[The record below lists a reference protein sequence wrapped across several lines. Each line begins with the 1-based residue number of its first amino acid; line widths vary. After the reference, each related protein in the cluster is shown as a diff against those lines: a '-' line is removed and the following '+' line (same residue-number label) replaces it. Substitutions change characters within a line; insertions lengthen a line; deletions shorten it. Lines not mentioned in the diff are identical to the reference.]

1 MQAANVLRLISLVP
15 ERMPRGQSGTRFS
28 ADGSQ
33 RMDLLCRFLHWLGP
47 LNSVSREEQQ
57 VLGVRAGGGRSL
69 IDGDEGAEEMT
80 DPADEPE
87 ERAEDG
93 ASRLPGAGTH
103 IAA

>member
-1 MQAANVLRLISLVP
+1 MNGANVSRLISLVP

-47 LNSVSREEQQ
+47 LNCVSREEQQ
-57 VLGVRAGGGRSL
+57 VLGVRAGGGGRSL
-69 IDGDEGAEEMT
+69 IDEEGAEDAGDLA
-80 DPADEPE
+80 DPAEPE
-87 ERAEDG
+87 ER
-93 ASRLPGAGTH
+93 PGTQ

>member
-1 MQAANVLRLISLVP
+1 MNGANVSRLISLVP

-69 IDGDEGAEEMT
+69 IDEEGAEDAGDLA

-87 ERAEDG
+87 QR
-93 ASRLPGAGTH
+93 AGTR